1 MRLTMVS
8 GSWRT
13 GMNAQV
19 DSRLITNFKR
29 PLNQMHASKGLFAE
43 FS

>member
-1 MRLTMVS
+1 MRLTIFS

-13 GMNAQV
+13 GMDSQV
-19 DSRLITNFKR
+19 DSRPITNFKR
-29 PLNQMHASKGLFAE
+29 PLNQMHASKGISAE